1 MMQKCGNCI
10 WHDDNAVCKNP
21 DALMVGNLMDDLSWC
36 EKYKRKKWKDALI
49 ERWNRRAET

>member
-21 DALMVGNLMDDLSWC
+21 DALMNGCVMDDLSWC
-36 EKYKRKKWKDALI
+36 EKYKRKNKKVMK
-49 ERWNRRAET
+49 ERYGVDI